1 MTQWEDV
8 EVPAGSFISWGS
20 RAGQHVTGV
29 VLEFAEDGGTDFN
42 GNVCPR
48 ISVQLTEKA
57 ASINKEGERTDFD
70 KGAEVLVNGGQVRLG
85 RALKQAKPK
94 RGDLIK
100 MEIAGVE
107 RTSTGNTLKDFK
119 VKIARG
125 AGIDLITETVSTAA
139 SSGGDFGGSDDFD
152 SAPPF

>member
-8 EVPAGSFISWGS
+8 EVPVGSFISWGS

-29 VLEFAEDGGTDFN
+29 VLEFSEEGGTDFN
-42 GNVCPR
+42 GNVCPQ
-48 ISVQLTEKA
+48 IAVQLTEKA

-70 KGAEVLVNGGQVRLG
+70 KGAEVIVNGGQVRLG

-100 MEIAGVE
+100 LEIAGVE
-107 RTSTGNTLKDFK
+107 RTSSGNTLKDFK

-125 AGIDLITETVSTAA
+125 AGVDLITETVSSAPA
-139 SSGGDFGGSDDFD
+139 SVNDDFGDE
-152 SAPPF
+152 PPF